1 MSSYLELFLGPIKV
15 LAWLILHF
23 IWKIKKFEFQTLFRK
38 SWEPSIYTEIKT
50 LAQISKEDF
59 RKLPQHLALVFHNFE
74 EEQLL
79 KAIILKNVARII
91 TWAWMMDIHIISVYD
106 EKGIIKTNAS
116 RMHKFI
122 TTLLEEVQA
131 AQSAKNLKIKDLP
144 SLKFCNFT
152 FNNKFE
158 GNYTLKIVLLG
169 EDDGKQGIV
178 SVTKDLF
185 QKGLNYRPT
194 NGLSEAFNNKALDFV
209 TWETAINKNV
219 GLDWCDT
226 EPELMMVFGNVNS
239 TLGFLPWHI
248 RLTEIQ
254 YENFLAPYFVRVN
267 LREFFGIIAKV

>member
-1 MSSYLELFLGPIKV
+1 
-15 LAWLILHF
+15 
-23 IWKIKKFEFQTLFRK
+23 
-38 SWEPSIYTEIKT
+38 
-50 LAQISKEDF
+50 
-59 RKLPQHLALVFHNFE
+59 
-74 EEQLL
+74 
-79 KAIILKNVARII
+79 
-91 TWAWMMDIHIISVYD
+91 
-106 EKGIIKTNAS
+106 
-116 RMHKFI
+116 MHKFI

-209 TWETAINKNV
+209 TWEVQNCHHVYSMNKYV
-219 GLDWCDT
+219 
-226 EPELMMVFGNVNS
+226 
-239 TLGFLPWHI
+239 
-248 RLTEIQ
+248 
-254 YENFLAPYFVRVN
+254 
-267 LREFFGIIAKV
+267 